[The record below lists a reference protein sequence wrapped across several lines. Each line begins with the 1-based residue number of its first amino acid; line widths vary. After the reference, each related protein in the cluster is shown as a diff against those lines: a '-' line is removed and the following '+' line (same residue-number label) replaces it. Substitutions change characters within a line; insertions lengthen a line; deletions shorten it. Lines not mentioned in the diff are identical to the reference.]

1 GDCREQSDAARD
13 RDRPPL
19 AGQHASLAAAL
30 RGDRRY
36 PWPWTAAGRRAG
48 ARPPEQRA
56 GGGAGSRCLPLRAG
70 QRPDVLGARAAQE
83 RAALRAAVHHH
94 RRPARPRDR
103 DPRGRHPQRTG
114 LISVLTWP
122 ARPRPGA
129 PARVANRPDAG
140 SRAGPRISGENQG
153 SSTHADRI
161 CTPRGRRGYSNGR
174 DGTGAGAQAGLKR
187 ILDRGKLIVGTRST
201 TIGFG
206 FKDAQGELVGFDI
219 DLAKAIAKGLLGDEK
234 KIEFEIFPG
243 GAERVPALTSGRVDI
258 VISQFSVFE
267 SRAQVIDFSL
277 PYCNSDFSA
286 IVKAS
291 SPYLKH
297 KDLNGK
303 VVTTRQGDELKAL
316 ILGAIPEAKV
326 EMYPNFSDS
335 FTAFRQGRAEA
346 FFNDSAPAR

>member
-1 GDCREQSDAARD
+1 MD
-13 RDRPPL
+13 RRVML
-19 AGQHASLAAAL
+19 TALGGFGAGAAAL
-30 RGDRRY
+30 AA
-36 PWPWTAAGRRAG
+36 TAS
-48 ARPPEQRA
+48 E
-56 GGGAGSRCLPLRAG
+56 
-70 QRPDVLGARAAQE
+70 
-83 RAALRAAVHHH
+83 AV
-94 RRPARPRDR
+94 
-103 DPRGRHPQRTG
+103 
-114 LISVLTWP
+114 
-122 ARPRPGA
+122 
-129 PARVANRPDAG
+129 
-140 SRAGPRISGENQG
+140 
-153 SSTHADRI
+153 
-161 CTPRGRRGYSNGR
+161 
-174 DGTGAGAQAGLKR
+174 AQAAPQSGLKR

-206 FKDAQGELVGFDI
+206 FKDGKGELVGFDI
-219 DLAKAIAKGLLGDEK
+219 DLAKAIAKGLLNDET
-234 KIEFEIFPG
+234 KIEFEVFPG
-243 GAERVPALTSGRVDI
+243 GAERVPALISGRVDI

-346 FFNDSAPAR
+346 FFNDSAPARYIVREFPGQFRVILDDENRIDVNQYSIGIKQGEQVLLNYINWALIRMRLDGRLEAIHKRWLESTDLIPGWARAAI

>member
-1 GDCREQSDAARD
+1 M
-13 RDRPPL
+13 
-19 AGQHASLAAAL
+19 
-30 RGDRRY
+30 DRRHML
-36 PWPWTAAGRRAG
+36 TAFG
-48 ARPPEQRA
+48 A
-56 GGGAGSRCLPLRAG
+56 L
-70 QRPDVLGARAAQE
+70 
-83 RAALRAAVHHH
+83 
-94 RRPARPRDR
+94 
-103 DPRGRHPQRTG
+103 
-114 LISVLTWP
+114 
-122 ARPRPGA
+122 
-129 PARVANRPDAG
+129 
-140 SRAGPRISGENQG
+140 
-153 SSTHADRI
+153 
-161 CTPRGRRGYSNGR
+161 
-174 DGTGAGAQAGLKR
+174 GAGAGAIALAAGAPGEAQAQAGAQSGVKR

-206 FKDAQGELVGFDI
+206 FKDAKGELVGFDI

-234 KIEFEIFPG
+234 KIEFEVFPG

-267 SRAQVIDFSL
+267 ARAQVLDFSL

-291 SPYLKH
+291 SPYKSH

-316 ILGAIPEAKV
+316 IVGAIPEAKV

-346 FFNDSAPAR
+346 FFNDSAPARYIIREFPGQFRVILDPENGIDVNQYSIGIKQGEQVLLNYINWALVRMRLDGRLEAIHKRWLESTDLISGWARMPI

>member
-1 GDCREQSDAARD
+1 MLTAFG
-13 RDRPPL
+13 
-19 AGQHASLAAAL
+19 AL
-30 RGDRRY
+30 
-36 PWPWTAAGRRAG
+36 
-48 ARPPEQRA
+48 
-56 GGGAGSRCLPLRAG
+56 
-70 QRPDVLGARAAQE
+70 
-83 RAALRAAVHHH
+83 
-94 RRPARPRDR
+94 
-103 DPRGRHPQRTG
+103 
-114 LISVLTWP
+114 
-122 ARPRPGA
+122 
-129 PARVANRPDAG
+129 
-140 SRAGPRISGENQG
+140 
-153 SSTHADRI
+153 
-161 CTPRGRRGYSNGR
+161 
-174 DGTGAGAQAGLKR
+174 GAGAGAIALAVGAPGEAQAQAGAQSGVKR

-206 FKDAQGELVGFDI
+206 FKDAKGELVGFDI

-234 KIEFEIFPG
+234 KIEFEVFPG

-267 SRAQVIDFSL
+267 ARAQVLDFSL

-291 SPYLKH
+291 SPYKSH

-316 ILGAIPEAKV
+316 IVSAIPEAKV

-346 FFNDSAPAR
+346 FFNDSAPARYIIREFPGQFRVILDPENGIDVNQYSIGIKQGEQVLLNYINWALVRMRLDGRLEAIHKRWLESTDLIPGWARMSI